1 MSINLARRSLFRRK
15 EQDNIVR
22 LPWLKADLEF
32 TDKCTRCGD
41 CTAACPEKIIIV
53 GDGGFPEIDF
63 SVSECNF
70 CKECVNHCKE
80 DLFDLNQSQAWAN
93 KAVVSDRCLNIES
106 VYCRS
111 CTESCE
117 SEALAFNFINTTF
130 VSPDVVFD
138 DCNGCGACV
147 SICPVSAITVSPDR

>member
-15 EQDNIVR
+15 EQDNVVR

-32 TDKCTRCGD
+32 TEQCTRCGD
-41 CTAACPEKIIIV
+41 CTTACPEQIIIV

-80 DLFDLNQSQAWAN
+80 DLFDLNQAQAWAN
-93 KAVVSDRCLNIES
+93 KAVVSDSCLNIES

-111 CTESCE
+111 CAESCE

-130 VSPDVVFD
+130 VSPDVVLD

-147 SICPVSAITVSPDR
+147 SSCPVKAITVRPNR

>member
-1 MSINLARRSLFRRK
+1 MSINLGRRSLFRRK
-15 EQDNIVR
+15 EQDNVVR

-41 CTAACPEKIIIV
+41 CSAACPEKIIIV

-70 CKECVNHCKE
+70 CKECVNRCKE
-80 DLFDLNQSQAWAN
+80 DLFDLNQAQAWAN
-93 KAVVSDRCLNIES
+93 KAVVSDRCLNIQS

-111 CTESCE
+111 CAESCE
-117 SEALAFNFINTTF
+117 SEALVFNFIDTTF

-147 SICPVSAITVSPDR
+147 SICPVSAITVSPDC

>member
-1 MSINLARRSLFRRK
+1 MSINLARRALFRRK
-15 EQDNIVR
+15 EQDNVVR
-22 LPWLKADLEF
+22 LPWLKADLDF

-41 CTAACPEKIIIV
+41 CTTACPEQIIIV

-63 SVSECNF
+63 SVSECSF

-80 DLFDLNQSQAWAN
+80 DLFDLAQTQAWPN
-93 KAVVSDRCLNIES
+93 KAIISNSCLNIGS

-111 CTESCE
+111 CAESCE
-117 SEALAFNFINTTF
+117 FEALAFNFTTTTF

-147 SICPVSAITVSPDR
+147 SSCPVNAITVSANR